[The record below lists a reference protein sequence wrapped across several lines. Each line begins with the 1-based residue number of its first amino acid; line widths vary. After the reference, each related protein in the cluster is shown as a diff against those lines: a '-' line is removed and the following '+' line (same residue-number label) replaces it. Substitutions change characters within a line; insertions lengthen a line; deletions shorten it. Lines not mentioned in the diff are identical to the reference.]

1 MLTLNKYIEDNEV
14 PFFNS
19 IDYAPFNDSNFVDML
34 NEWCK
39 FNHGSLQI
47 RPLIEDE
54 LKTDANVIRKRVTNL
69 INVRKYKYTRL
80 YDTTL
85 LEYNPIEN
93 YSMTEE
99 GTDTTSASGTKTDD
113 LGAYSDTTSG
123 TDTNT
128 ITDAKTEKIGT
139 YEDAITST
147 TTNDI
152 AKMTTTT
159 KNDTTN
165 TGSETHERKVAPF
178 DSDAYSEQELNTDTF
193 KDRKNSTNTETIAS
207 PHTDTT
213 TKRDTTTGGAREN
226 SYTTSTT
233 DELQHGMSHNISSR
247 INSYTDES
255 SGTTMHKFTRSGNIG
270 VTTSQQMLESERDIA
285 LFNFIGIVAHD
296 IIKSICICIY

>member
-1 MLTLNKYIEDNEV
+1 MLTLSKYIDDNNV

>member
-1 MLTLNKYIEDNEV
+1 MQNERC
-14 PFFNS
+14 N
-19 IDYAPFNDSNFVDML
+19 
-34 NEWCK
+34 

-47 RPLIEDE
+47 RPLIEDA
-54 LKTDANVIRKRVTNL
+54 LKTDADVIRKRVTNL

-80 YDTTL
+80 YETTL

-123 TDTNT
+123 TDTTT
-128 ITDAKTEKIGT
+128 ITDSKTEKIGA
-139 YEDAITST
+139 YEDASTNT

-152 AKMTTTT
+152 AKL
-159 KNDTTN
+159 TTN
-165 TGSETHERKVAPF
+165 TNNVTTDTGSETHERKVAPF
-178 DSDAYSEQELNTDTF
+178 DSDTYSEQELNTDSF
-193 KDRKNSTNTETIAS
+193 KDRRNVNDTETIVS

-213 TKRDTTTGGAREN
+213 TNRETTKGGAREN

-233 DELQHGMSHNISSR
+233 DALQHGMTRDISSR
-247 INSYTDES
+247 SNLYTDES
-255 SGTTMHKFTRSGNIG
+255 RGTTTHKFTRSGNVG

-285 LFNFIGIVAHD
+285 MFNFIGIVAHD

>member
-1 MLTLNKYIEDNEV
+1 MLTLSKYIDDNAV

-19 IDYAPFNDSNFVDML
+19 IDYAPFNDANFVEML

-47 RPLIEDE
+47 RPLIEDA
-54 LKTDANVIRKRVTNL
+54 LKTDADVIRKRVTNL
-69 INVRKYKYTRL
+69 ITVRKYQYTRL
-80 YDTTL
+80 YNTTL

-123 TDTNT
+123 IDTTT
-128 ITDAKTEKIGT
+128 ITDSKTEKIGT
-139 YEDAITST
+139 YEDTNNSI

-152 AKMTTTT
+152 TKLTTTT
-159 KNDTTN
+159 NNVTTDN
-165 TGSETHERKVAPF
+165 GSETHERKVAPF
-178 DSDAYSEQELNTDTF
+178 DSDTYSEQELNTDTF
-193 KDRKNSTNTETIAS
+193 ENRRNVTDTETIVS
-207 PHTDTT
+207 PHIDTT

-226 SYTTSTT
+226 SYTTITT
-233 DELQHGMSHNISSR
+233 DALQHGMTHDISARS
-247 INSYTDES
+247 NLYTDES
-255 SGTTMHKFTRSGNIG
+255 KGTTTHKFTRSGNVG

-285 LFNFIGIVAHD
+285 MFNFIGIVAHD

>member
-1 MLTLNKYIEDNEV
+1 MLTLSKYIEDNEV

-34 NEWCK
+34 NEWCN

-47 RPLIEDE
+47 RPLIEDT
-54 LKTDANVIRKRVTNL
+54 LKTDADVIRKRVTNL
-69 INVRKYKYTRL
+69 INVRKYKYSKL

-99 GTDTTSASGTKTDD
+99 GTDTTTASGTKTDD

-123 TDTNT
+123 TDTTT
-128 ITDAKTEKIGT
+128 ITDSKTEKIGA
-139 YEDAITST
+139 YEDASTSA

-152 AKMTTTT
+152 AKL
-159 KNDTTN
+159 TTN
-165 TGSETHERKVAPF
+165 TNNVTTDTGSETHERKVAPF
-178 DSDAYSEQELNTDTF
+178 DSDTYSEQEMNTDSF
-193 KDRKNSTNTETIAS
+193 KDRRNVNDTETIVS

-213 TKRDTTTGGAREN
+213 TTRGTTTGGAREN
-226 SYTTSTT
+226 TYTTSTT
-233 DELQHGMSHNISSR
+233 DALQHGMTRGISSR
-247 INSYTDES
+247 SNLYTDES
-255 SGTTMHKFTRSGNIG
+255 RGTTTHKFTRSGNVG

-285 LFNFIGIVAHD
+285 MFNFIGIVAHD

>member
-1 MLTLNKYIEDNEV
+1 MLTLSKYIADNEV

-19 IDYAPFNDSNFVDML
+19 IDYAPFNNSNFVDML
-34 NEWCK
+34 NEWCN

-47 RPLIEDE
+47 RPLIEDA
-54 LKTDANVIRKRVTNL
+54 LKTDSDVIRKRVTNL

-99 GTDTTSASGTKTDD
+99 GTDNTSASETKTDN

-139 YEDAITST
+139 YEDTITST

-159 KNDTTN
+159 KNDTIN

-207 PHTDTT
+207 PHTDTI

-233 DELQHGMSHNISSR
+233 DELQHGMSRNISSR
-247 INSYTDES
+247 SNSYTDES
-255 SGTTMHKFTRSGNIG
+255 SGTTTHKFTRSGNIG